1 MTTHFDTLTALRDEW
16 QALQP
21 LQADREG
28 RLWQKLRLEWNYHS
42 NHIEGNTLT
51 YGETELLLLH
61 DLTTHNHT
69 LREYLEMKAHDVGIG
84 HVRELASD
92 PGHVLTEAD
101 IRDLNKI
108 ILKEPFWKAA
118 QTADGQPTRKEII
131 PGQYKTTPN
140 NVRTITGEMF
150 YFASVEDTAPKM
162 QDLAAWIRQ
171 ELATPTLHPAALAA
185 KLHYDFVRIHPFDD
199 GNGRVARLLTN
210 YVLLR
215 TGYLP
220 IIVRTDDK
228 AGYLAALRQGDVG
241 DLAPFTEYMA
251 KLAEWSLQLGVRAA
265 KGERINEPS
274 DVEKEVTLFV
284 RDQSSSVSLASPR
297 TPSVV
302 RELTRISITPF
313 FSILDKQ
320 LRTLTPLF
328 GESQI
333 GPLPNP
339 IEEMRARHDA
349 VFNPKG
355 RETMPERVM
364 RDYRFFGYKGQAK
377 QPFDCSIEIRVVFE
391 PAQYRVDLNERK
403 IAAYPYNKPL
413 SSADSEELASIILSR
428 VFAQIKQQANSP

>member
-118 QTADGQPTRKEII
+118 QTADGQSSRIWVI
-131 PGQYKTTPN
+131 PGQYKATPN

-265 KGERINEPS
+265 KGESIEELT
-274 DVEKEVTLFV
+274 DVEKELAIFIRNQAGHVNEVAPLSPQVLQELVEISIRRLMAIFNAKLKKLDPLFS
-284 RDQSSSVSLASPR
+284 RHSIFW
-297 TPSVV
+297 TPSEEMSIE
-302 RELTRISITPF
+302 ELFKYIISSPH
-313 FSILDKQ
+313 LYKQ
-320 LRTLTPLF
+320 LGIQHSFSGFRGKASDPLF
-328 GESQI
+328 RVDINLEIQFEEFRYKILVGEQLISKK
-333 GPLPNP
+333 LYSEP
-339 IEEMRARHDA
+339 ILSDEAETISVKALSDA
-349 VFNPKG
+349 F
-355 RETMPERVM
+355 ERV
-364 RDYRFFGYKGQAK
+364 K
-377 QPFDCSIEIRVVFE
+377 Q
-391 PAQYRVDLNERK
+391 
-403 IAAYPYNKPL
+403 L
-413 SSADSEELASIILSR
+413 SG
-428 VFAQIKQQANSP
+428 NSL